1 MNPITFRLSL
11 AQASSGMIS
20 AIFLPFYG
28 AWLAW
33 RGFPTD
39 QIAWI
44 MSAGYLLRAILSP
57 FCGIIADARNDRRET
72 MLVLYCLMFAGYAL
86 MGIFTNTTLTSWAAV
101 VATTTIGAITPLLES
116 VCVRLAPAYGY
127 QYGRVRLW
135 ASTSFVV
142 MSIIGGVCFSLFGTG
157 VVAPMLALFAACS
170 IGTTLLLPPPGEAR
184 ARAKLPAALGR
195 TLNET
200 LELAGSK
207 VFLVFLVT
215 ASLVQGSHAF
225 YYSYAGLHW
234 RALGYSGA
242 LIGVLCPLGVLAEI
256 CVLMFAQK
264 LVHWAGPVRL
274 IQIGGLAAVLRWT
287 VMAFDPPL
295 TLVIL
300 LQFLHGGTF
309 ALAHIGAMYFLQRTV
324 PPRLAATA
332 QSLYFVCNAGIFVG
346 LATLVSGKLYGS
358 YGGLAYLPMSLM
370 GLIAIG
376 LTLVLAR
383 LWHGRHLIADD
394 GTEQAYTI

>member
-44 MSAGYLLRAILSP
+44 MSAGYLLRAVLSP
-57 FCGIIADARNDRRET
+57 FCGIIADARNDRREM
-72 MLVLYCLMFAGYAL
+72 MLVLYCLMFAGYAS
-86 MGIFTNTTLTSWAAV
+86 MGIFTNTTLIGWAAV
-101 VATTTIGAITPLLES
+101 VATTSIGAITPLLES
-116 VCVRLAPAYGY
+116 VCVRLASAYGY

-142 MSIIGGVCFSLFGTG
+142 MSVIGGICFSLFGTG
-157 VVAPMLALFAACS
+157 IVAPMLALFAACS
-170 IGTTLLLPPPGEAR
+170 IVTTLMLPPPGEAH
-184 ARAKLPAALGR
+184 ARAKLPAALKQ
-195 TLNET
+195 TLSEAF
-200 LELAGSK
+200 ELARSK
-207 VFLVFLVT
+207 IFLLFLVA

-225 YYSYAGLHW
+225 YYSYGGLHW
-234 RALGYSGA
+234 RAQGYSGA
-242 LIGVLCPLGVLAEI
+242 MIGILYPLGVLAEI
-256 CVLMFAQK
+256 CILMFAQK
-264 LVHWAGPVRL
+264 LVHWIGPVRL
-274 IQIGGLAAVLRWT
+274 ILLGGLAAVLRWT

-295 TLVIL
+295 ALVIA
-300 LQFLHGGTF
+300 LQFLHGATF
-309 ALAHIGAMYFLQRTV
+309 ALAHIGAMYFLLRTV

-346 LATLVSGKLYGS
+346 LATLVSGRLYGS

-370 GLIAIG
+370 GLMAIA
-376 LTLVLAR
+376 LTLVLGR

-394 GTEQAYTI
+394 GAEPVYTI